1 MTTAVSA
8 EGIKYA
14 YPDGTLALDGVSF
27 DIREGERV
35 AFVGANGAGKS
46 TLLLTLN
53 GVLKGEGTV
62 RIHGVAVE
70 ARNMKAV
77 RRMVGI
83 VFQNPDDQLFCPT
96 ALDDVMFGPL
106 NMGLS
111 LNDAMAKAEKTL
123 ADVGLSDVG
132 GKSPFHLSHGQ
143 KKRVAMATV
152 LSMDCRVLALD
163 EPTSGLDPKGRK
175 EAIKLMGGLS
185 GSLIV
190 ATHDFGLVR
199 ELCDRVIILSKGKNV
214 ADGTPSVI
222 LSDSVLLA
230 EHGLE

>member
-8 EGIKYA
+8 EVIKFA
-14 YPDGTLALDGVSF
+14 YPDGTLALDGLSF
-27 DIREGERV
+27 EIQKGERV
-35 AFVGANGAGKS
+35 ALVGANGAGKS

-53 GVLKGEGTV
+53 GVLRSQGFIS
-62 RIHGVAVE
+62 IHGVPLE
-70 ARNMKAV
+70 ERNMKTI

-111 LNDAMAKAEKTL
+111 RKDAAAKAEKAL
-123 ADVGLSDVG
+123 ADVGLAGLG

-152 LSMDCRVLALD
+152 LSMDCQVLGLD

-175 EAIKLMGGLS
+175 EMIKLMGGL
-185 GSLIV
+185 GGALIV
-190 ATHDFGLVR
+190 ATHDFGLVKD
-199 ELCDRVIILSKGKNV
+199 LCSRVIILSNGKK
-214 ADGTPSVI
+214 AAEGTPSAI
-222 LSDSVLLA
+222 LSDFPLLA

>member
-1 MTTAVSA
+1 MTIAVSA
-8 EGIKYA
+8 EGVRYA

-27 DIREGERV
+27 EIHEGERV

-53 GVLKGEGTV
+53 GVLRGEGNV
-62 RIHGVAVE
+62 SIHGVAVE
-70 ARNMKAV
+70 ARNMKAI
-77 RRMVGI
+77 RRMVGV

-111 LNDAMAKAEKTL
+111 RNDAMAKAGKAL
-123 ADVGLSDVG
+123 ADVGLSGVS

-175 EAIKLMGGLS
+175 EAVRLMGGLG

-199 ELCDRVIILSKGKNV
+199 ELCDRVIILSNGKNV
-214 ADGTPSVI
+214 ADGTPSAI
-222 LSDSVLLA
+222 LSDSALL
-230 EHGLE
+230 ERHGLE

>member
-111 LNDAMAKAEKTL
+111 RNDAMAKAEKTL

>member
-8 EGIKYA
+8 EGIKFA

-27 DIREGERV
+27 DIHEGERV

-53 GVLKGEGTV
+53 GVLRGGGGI
-62 RIHGVAVE
+62 RIHGVSVQGP
-70 ARNMKAV
+70 NIKTI
-77 RRMVGI
+77 RRMVGL

-96 ALDDVMFGPL
+96 VLDDVMFGPL

-111 LNDAMAKAEKTL
+111 RNDAMAKAGKAL
-123 ADVGLSDVG
+123 ADVGLSGLG

-152 LSMDCRVLALD
+152 LSMDCKVLALD

-175 EAIKLMGGLS
+175 EAIRLMDGLG

-190 ATHDFGLVR
+190 ATHDFGLVK
-199 ELCDRVIILSKGKNV
+199 ELCDRVIILSNGKRA
-214 ADGTPSVI
+214 ADGTPDAV
-222 LSDSVLLA
+222 LSDSALLE
-230 EHGLE
+230 EHGLA

>member
-1 MTTAVSA
+1 MTIAVSA
-8 EGIKYA
+8 EGIKFA

-27 DIREGERV
+27 EIHEGERV

-53 GVLKGEGTV
+53 GVLRGEGSV
-62 RIHGVAVE
+62 SIHGVAVE
-70 ARNMKAV
+70 ARNMKAI
-77 RRMVGI
+77 RRMVGV

-111 LNDAMAKAEKTL
+111 RKEAAAKAEKAL
-123 ADVGLSDVG
+123 ADVGLSGVG

-143 KKRVAMATV
+143 KKRVAMATT
-152 LSMDCRVLALD
+152 LSMDCKVLALD

-175 EAIKLMGGLS
+175 ETIKLMDGLA

-199 ELCDRVIILSKGKNV
+199 ELCDRVIILSNGKKV
-214 ADGTPSVI
+214 ADGEPSAT
-222 LSDSVLLA
+222 LSDSALLA
-230 EHGLE
+230 ENGLA

>member
-1 MTTAVSA
+1 MATAVSA
-8 EGIKYA
+8 EGVKFA

-27 DIREGERV
+27 DIHEGERV

-53 GVLKGEGTV
+53 GVLRGGGSV
-62 RIHGVAVE
+62 RIHGVSVE
-70 ARNMKAV
+70 GPNIKTI
-77 RRMVGI
+77 RRMVGL

-96 ALDDVMFGPL
+96 ALEDVMFGPL

-111 LNDAMAKAEKTL
+111 RNDAMAKAEKAL
-123 ADVGLSDVG
+123 ADVGLSGLG

-152 LSMDCRVLALD
+152 LSMDCKVLALD

-175 EAIKLMGGLS
+175 EAIKLMDSLG

-199 ELCDRVIILSKGKNV
+199 ELCDRVIILSNGKKA
-214 ADGTPSVI
+214 ADGTPDAI
-222 LSDSVLLA
+222 LSDSALL
-230 EHGLE
+230 EERGLA

>member
-1 MTTAVSA
+1 MSSAALA
-8 EGIKYA
+8 EGVKYV
-14 YPDGTLALDGVSF
+14 YPDGTRALDGVSF
-27 DIREGERV
+27 EIYDGERV
-35 AFVGANGAGKS
+35 ALVGANGAGKS

-53 GVLKGEGTV
+53 GVLRSQGLIS
-62 RIHGVAVE
+62 IHGVPLE
-70 ARNMKAV
+70 DRNMKTI

-111 LNDAMAKAEKTL
+111 RKDAAVKAEK
-123 ADVGLSDVG
+123 ALSDVG
-132 GKSPFHLSHGQ
+132 LAGLKGKSSFHLSHGQ

-152 LSMDCRVLALD
+152 LSMDCKVLGLD

-175 EAIKLMGGLS
+175 EMIKLMRGLGGA
-185 GSLIV
+185 LIV

-199 ELCDRVIILSKGKNV
+199 DLCSRVIILSNGKN
-214 ADGTPSVI
+214 AAEGTPSEI
-222 LSDSVLLA
+222 LSDSALLTA
-230 EHGLE
+230 HGLE

>member
-1 MTTAVSA
+1 M
-8 EGIKYA
+8 
-14 YPDGTLALDGVSF
+14 
-27 DIREGERV
+27 
-35 AFVGANGAGKS
+35 GANGAGKT

-70 ARNMKAV
+70 PRNMKTI

-111 LNDAMAKAEKTL
+111 RKEAAAKAQKAMA
-123 ADVGLSDVG
+123 DMGLSGLG

-152 LSMDCRVLALD
+152 LSMDCSVLAFD

-175 EAIKLMGGLS
+175 ETIKLMGGL
-185 GSLIV
+185 GGALIV

-199 ELCDRVIILSKGKNV
+199 ELCDRVIIISNGKIA
-214 ADGTPSVI
+214 ADGTPSAI
-222 LSDSVLLA
+222 LSNSALLA
-230 EHGLE
+230 ASGLE

>member
-1 MTTAVSA
+1 MTPAALA
-8 EGIKYA
+8 EGIKYV

-27 DIREGERV
+27 EILDGERV
-35 AFVGANGAGKS
+35 ALVGANGAGKS

-53 GVLKGEGTV
+53 GVLRCEGIV
-62 RIHGVAVE
+62 SIHGVTVQE
-70 ARNMKAV
+70 RNMKDI

-111 LNDAMAKAEKTL
+111 RKDAAVKAEKAL
-123 ADVGLSDVG
+123 SDVGLAGLG

-143 KKRVAMATV
+143 KKKVAMATV
-152 LSMDCRVLALD
+152 LSMDCKVLALD
-163 EPTSGLDPKGRK
+163 EPTSGLDPRGRK
-175 EAIKLMGGLS
+175 EMIKLMRGLGGA
-185 GSLIV
+185 LIV

-199 ELCDRVIILSKGKNV
+199 DLCSRVIILSNGKKT
-214 ADGTPSVI
+214 AEGTPPEI
-222 LSDSVLLA
+222 LSDSALLE

>member
-1 MTTAVSA
+1 MTSA
-8 EGIKYA
+8 AWVEGIKYV
-14 YPDGTLALDGVSF
+14 YPDGTCALDGVSF
-27 DIREGERV
+27 EIFDGERV
-35 AFVGANGAGKS
+35 ALVGANGAGKS

-53 GVLKGEGTV
+53 GVLRCEGIV
-62 RIHGVAVE
+62 SIHGIAVRE
-70 ARNMKAV
+70 RNMKTI

-96 ALDDVMFGPL
+96 AMDDVMFGPL

-111 LNDAMAKAEKTL
+111 RKDAATKAEKAL
-123 ADVGLSDVG
+123 ADVGLAGVG

-152 LSMDCRVLALD
+152 LSMDCKVLGLD

-175 EAIKLMGGLS
+175 EMINLMSGLGGA
-185 GSLIV
+185 LIV

-199 ELCDRVIILSKGKNV
+199 DLCSRVIILSNGKK
-214 ADGTPSVI
+214 AAEGTPSEI
-222 LSDSVLLA
+222 LSDSTLLM

>member
-8 EGIKYA
+8 EGLKFA
-14 YPDGTLALDGVSF
+14 YPNGTLALDGVSF
-27 DIREGERV
+27 DINEGERV

-53 GVLKGEGTV
+53 GVLKGEGAI
-62 RIHGVAVE
+62 RIHGVTVE
-70 ARNMKAV
+70 SRNMKAV

-111 LNDAMAKAEKTL
+111 RNDAMAKAEKTL
-123 ADVGLSDVG
+123 ADVGLSGVG

-175 EAIKLMGGLS
+175 EAIKLMGGLP

-190 ATHDFGLVR
+190 ATHDFGLVA
-199 ELCDRVIILSKGKNV
+199 ELCDRVIILSNGKNV
-214 ADGTPSVI
+214 ADGTPETI